1 MIRNVFIVGVILW
14 LVIGYKC
21 MVQGGEASVTVAW
34 KPNPEP
40 CVTYRLW
47 RGLELLGETTET
59 RLRVELPTDQISTI
73 TCTAHIDPAFPS
85 RHSKPLVVMPVN
97 VHTSTDLRVW
107 EVRPR
112 STFFVTLA
120 SEGETV
126 PRQFF
131 RFEYFPTP

>member
-85 RHSKPLVVMPVN
+85 RHSKPLILAPAVV
-97 VHTSTDLRVW
+97 HSSTDLRVW
-107 EVRPR
+107 VVEKSSVFFQVLEREGVR
-112 STFFVTLA
+112 T
-120 SEGETV
+120 E
-126 PRQFF
+126 RQFF
-131 RFEYFPTP
+131 RINYHSP